1 MRDRQQATGHTVTLI
16 MDDQIVSRQTI
27 PFQDPRFVKD
37 YELLEIAYNN
47 IQERM
52 TRVTRMYDTPI
63 PAWNK
68 LTVSRYSNCM
78 ECDAHGNKVRR

>member
-1 MRDRQQATGHTVTLI
+1 MRDRQQATGHAVTLM
-16 MDDQIVSRQTI
+16 MDDQIVSQQII

-52 TRVTRMYDTPI
+52 SRSIRMYDTPI
-63 PAWNK
+63 PAWNR
-68 LTVSRYSNCM
+68 LSVSRYSNRM
-78 ECDAHGNKVRR
+78 ECDMLGNKVRR